1 MNCTG
6 DTRQQ
11 SQINLVD
18 IPASVREKI
27 YELRTWTCCLQNT
40 DQVEP
45 TGQRHSVAPRLMTW
59 PRIFSLV
66 ARC

>member
-1 MNCTG
+1 MNCAE

-18 IPASVREKI
+18 IPAFVREMI

-40 DQVEP
+40 DHVGP
-45 TGQRHSVAPRLMTW
+45 TDQTLCHIKTDDMAQNLQPNGSV
-59 PRIFSLV
+59 
-66 ARC
+66 